1 MKTRPELAFFRRALP
16 ACASLATALCLP
28 PLPALADEL
37 VRESREV
44 GTFHSVRFDGHGD
57 LEVTVGREFSVVVE
71 TTAKALSSVETEVHG
86 EELRIRRERRARRA
100 PLRVEI
106 TMPVMASLELNGS
119 AEARVLGPVHAPKF
133 AVRIEGSGS
142 ASIAELNVDAF
153 DIDLEGSGRIDAAGA
168 ADRLDLETEGSAT
181 MQLAKLEV
189 KDASITI
196 EGSGEADLHVS
207 SSLSGRIDG
216 SGEIRLTGSPREMSV
231 RTNGSGR
238 IIQKAE
244 APAPSEERAE

>member
-1 MKTRPELAFFRRALP
+1 MRPESLLCSPVTSVFAVLGALLMAP
-16 ACASLATALCLP
+16 V
-28 PLPALADEL
+28 PALAEDAL
-37 VRESREV
+37 VREPREV
-44 GTFHSVRFDGHGD
+44 GPFHSVRFDGHGE

-71 TTAKALSSVETEVHG
+71 TTAKAMPSVETEVHG

-106 TMPVMASLELNGS
+106 TMPVMASLELHGS
-119 AEARVLGPVHAPKF
+119 ADARVLGPLHAPKF

-153 DIDLEGSGRIDAAGA
+153 DVDLQGSGRIEAAGA
-168 ADRLDLETEGSAT
+168 ADQLDLETAGSAT
-181 MQLAKLEV
+181 MQLAKLDA
-189 KDASITI
+189 KNASISI

-207 SSLSGRIDG
+207 SSLAGTIDG

-238 IIQKAE
+238 ITQKAE
-244 APAPSEERAE
+244 EPVAGEEAAR